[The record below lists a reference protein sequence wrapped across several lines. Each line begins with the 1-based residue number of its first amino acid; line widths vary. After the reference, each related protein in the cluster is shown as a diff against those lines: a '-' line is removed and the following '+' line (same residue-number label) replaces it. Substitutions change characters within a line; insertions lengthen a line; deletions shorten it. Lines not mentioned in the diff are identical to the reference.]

1 MGTKRIGLARLE
13 ALLEN
18 LKREINLSGSTM
30 CAQLGAC
37 QGNFGAPPLVID
49 DDSTVAAGT
58 DEAIMVHQYADG
70 LRLHVQNIGTQ
81 TVLIPAAAT
90 TGMDYGYDGTNN
102 EGVQWVASLNTHKG
116 YPGVDRF
123 TVGTHGAFY
132 AELEF
137 SIEDVS
143 GTDDCAFGFR
153 KVEAEQANLDDYDE
167 MAVLNAVSGNI
178 YIQNI
183 LNDGDTLDH
192 DTLKDWADGEVHTL
206 RVDVSSAGVVTYKID
221 GSAPTLSSTDSADGA
236 DTFTFD
242 DGEVVTP
249 FFYYINAAHVAGE
262 VILRKVKWGLVE
274 K

>member
-1 MGTKRIGLARLE
+1 MGTKRIGLARME

-18 LKREINLSGSTM
+18 LKREINLSGSTV

-37 QGNFGAPPLVID
+37 QGTFGAPPLVID

-58 DEAIMVHQYADG
+58 DEAVMIHQYSDG
-70 LRLHVQNIGTQ
+70 LRLHVQNVGTQ
-81 TVLIPAAAT
+81 TILIPAATT
-90 TGMDYGYDGTNN
+90 TGMNYAYDATNN

-153 KVEAEQANLDDYDE
+153 KVEAEQAAIDNYDE
-167 MAVLNAVSGNI
+167 MAALNVISGDINI
-178 YIQNI
+178 ETI
-183 LNDGDTLDH
+183 LNNAATTTTDTTANL
-192 DTLKDWADGEVHTL
+192 ANSGVVTL
-206 RVDVSSAGVVTYKID
+206 RVDVSSAGVVTYKVD
-221 GSAPTLSSTDSADGA
+221 GSAPAATAA
-236 DTFTFD
+236 FTFD

-249 FFYYINAAHVAGE
+249 FFYYINASDVAGA
-262 VILRKVKWGLVE
+262 VILRKVTWGLKE